1 MPVKVLAIDSSP
13 GNDNENIAILLD
25 PFLGGMTVAGADVEL
40 YHSRDLLIFP
50 CCGNLNCTV
59 RTPGNCMAHDD
70 MKWLRPKIGQADILV
85 LASPLYFNGLTGPAS
100 ITTSMKMLLDRMAPG
115 ACPSADLP
123 YEHSIHTT
131 REPVS
136 LSKVVLVSG
145 CGFWVIDGFYPVLT
159 HLKAFCHNTFP
170 ELAGS
175 ITGQCGVSLLS
186 ELPEGVL
193 ESEIV
198 ETARASGRRLVRGFH
213 ACEVPA
219 TGQVA
224 CDVRAGISRG
234 RREWNGE
241 MLYQF

>member
-1 MPVKVLAIDSSP
+1 MPVRVLAIDSSP
-13 GNDNENIAILLD
+13 GKYNENVAILLE
-25 PFLGGMTVAGADVEL
+25 PFLDGMTEAGADVEL

-100 ITTSMKMLLDRMAPG
+100 ITMSMKMLMDRIAPG
-115 ACPSADLP
+115 ACPSTDQP
-123 YEHSIHTT
+123 YEHAIHTT
-131 REPVS
+131 REPVN

-145 CGFWVIDGFYPVLT
+145 CGFWVIDGFNPVLT
-159 HLKAFCHNTFP
+159 HLKAFCYNTFP

-175 ITGQCGVSLLS
+175 ITGQCSVSLLS
-186 ELPEGVL
+186 ELPEGA
-193 ESEIV
+193 SEHEII
-198 ETARASGRRLVRGFH
+198 ETARVSGRRLIRGFK
-213 ACEVPA
+213 ACEVPSM
-219 TGQVA
+219 GQAA
-224 CDVRAGISRG
+224 CDRRAGISWS